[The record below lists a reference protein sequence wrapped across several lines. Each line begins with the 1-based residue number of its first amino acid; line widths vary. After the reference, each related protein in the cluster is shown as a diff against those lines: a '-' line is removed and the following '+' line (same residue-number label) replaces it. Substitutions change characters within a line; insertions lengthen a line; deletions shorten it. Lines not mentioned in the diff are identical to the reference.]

1 MAKKEMIELI
11 ETIDKLV
18 EKLNE
23 RCDTM
28 EANIENLYIIT
39 NDTLKENDKLK
50 AELEK
55 IKNFTRLPRSDMR
68 YK

>member
-1 MAKKEMIELI
+1 MIELI